1 MFITKRLERI
11 PEMENQLS
19 VSPKTQTR
27 DLPFWRRKSFQQ
39 TSHKVLVYTLL
50 FGLSI
55 IVLMP
60 MSWMITAALRPRGD
74 LVYTI
79 PPQWFPTTDFHF
91 ENFWLVLINKQF
103 PLLRPTLNTL
113 LLIVLNI
120 AGVLV
125 SNTLVAYGFAHYR
138 FPWREKLFQLVV
150 LTMLIPGMVLMI
162 PSFLLFLQMGWYNTY
177 LPLWVPAFFGSP
189 FFIFITRQYMRSVP
203 PELLDAA
210 RIDGAGVLGTYW
222 HIILP
227 LCKPVL
233 VVMTVFT
240 FQGVWNDFVG
250 PLLYVSDEAKF
261 TLPIALAYF
270 RAQSTHAATQGASS
284 SVHLLMAGTV
294 LVAIPPLLLYFFVQK
309 RLIGGIARLGL
320 KG

>member
-1 MFITKRLERI
+1 MFITKRFERI

-27 DLPFWRRKSFQQ
+27 DLPFWRWKSFQQ

-79 PPQWFPTTDFHF
+79 PPQWFPTIDFHF

-113 LLIVLNI
+113 LLIDLNI
-120 AGVLV
+120 AGVL
-125 SNTLVAYGFAHYR
+125 
-138 FPWREKLFQLVV
+138 
-150 LTMLIPGMVLMI
+150 
-162 PSFLLFLQMGWYNTY
+162 
-177 LPLWVPAFFGSP
+177 
-189 FFIFITRQYMRSVP
+189 
-203 PELLDAA
+203 
-210 RIDGAGVLGTYW
+210 GTYK
-222 HIILP
+222 HFILP

-250 PLLYVSDEAKF
+250 TLLYVSDEAKF
-261 TLPIALAYF
+261 TLAIALAYF
-270 RAQSTHAATQGASS
+270 RAQSTHAATKGAST
-284 SVHLLMAGTV
+284 SVHLLMAGTM